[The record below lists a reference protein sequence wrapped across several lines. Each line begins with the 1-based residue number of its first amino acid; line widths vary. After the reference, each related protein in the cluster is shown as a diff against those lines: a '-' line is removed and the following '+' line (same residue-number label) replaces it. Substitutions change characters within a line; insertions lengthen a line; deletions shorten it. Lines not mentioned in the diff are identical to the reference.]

1 MSLSGISRAG
11 RSVLAGL
18 FLLVGLTVSS
28 GAWAVTT
35 GFVFNTRSG
44 SELSPLQD
52 IAVLVRP
59 NPGHSAAITIPLI
72 CTDVTATR
80 GTDYTC
86 ADSVTIP
93 ANTVFHEFQP
103 FTLIPDMDVEGP
115 ETFTVRLDWANATP
129 DVITG
134 VIPGLPTR
142 YDTITYTIG
151 DSPVASFRTQASTVN
166 EGDGTYRVFVDFSES
181 TVGSFSLIVSAS
193 GSATIE
199 LACGDT
205 AAVADANWD
214 YNLLRFS
221 DSGRCGGFVI
231 DNSDRKTLEL
241 TINDDT
247 RHEGTETIELR
258 LATENIEGY
267 IPVTG
272 AGAMH
277 TVTITDN
284 DSPPRRDRKPSFGAS
299 AVENQNWTRGE
310 AIAPLSLPVATG
322 GDGTLTYSLSP
333 APPTGMTLDTS
344 AHSLSGAPAQA
355 QAATQYVWTATDAD
369 GDTTT
374 LEFTIAI
381 AEVAIAEDLM
391 PSFGASAVEN
401 QSWTRG
407 EAITPLSLPVA
418 TGGDGTLTYSLSPA
432 PPAGVTLDTSAR
444 SLSGAPAQAQAAT
457 RYVWTATDEDGDAA
471 TLAFTIAIA
480 ENITRMQGQVLR
492 PALAAM
498 ARLSLS
504 SALENIG
511 ARFGDFGAD
520 GLTLAGHA
528 VPMSATGLPEALRPC
543 SPVLTDPAATSSTDC
558 RFHSRGWSSSELLRA
573 SDFTL
578 SLDASDP
585 ASGAARWSIWG
596 RGDWGSFTG
605 NGTEPQTRHEGEL
618 QSGWLGMDARA
629 KTWVTGLAFSRS
641 EGETDYRM
649 EGDEGRL
656 ETTLN
661 GVYPY
666 GRWTLDNGLEL
677 RAVLGAG
684 QGEARHQPQG
694 SEAMSSDLSMWMGS
708 FGLRRPLAPADGF
721 DLALRLEAS
730 RARLRTAAGLNP
742 IDGLVADS
750 WRLRAAV
757 EASKRFIRASGAE
770 LEPFLEAAVRRDRGE
785 LEGGGVELAGG
796 LRYGRPGLLIEAR
809 GRWLAAHRVKGAKE
823 SGASVTV
830 RGGAGA
836 SGRGLWFALEPRW
849 GAGTGTLAL
858 WDAETPR
865 IERDV
870 SDHSMDARMGYGVM
884 LPDAGGVLT
893 PFTGVVLSGEDRR
906 AYQFG
911 TRFDSSATDF
921 GMEVVGERT
930 EDADAAN
937 APEHT
942 LKFNLRY
949 RF

>member
-35 GFVFNTRSG
+35 GFAFNTISE
-44 SELSPLQD
+44 SELSSLPN
-52 IAVLVRP
+52 IGVLVRP
-59 NPGHSAAITIPLI
+59 TGHSAAITIPLI
-72 CTDVTATR
+72 CTDVTATK

-93 ANTVFHEFQP
+93 ANTSFHEFQP

-115 ETFTVRLDWANATP
+115 ETFTFMLDWANATP
-129 DVITG
+129 AGVITG
-134 VIPGLPTR
+134 VIPGPPTR

-166 EGDGTYRVFVDFSES
+166 EGDGTHRVFVDFSQL
-181 TVGSFSLIVSAS
+181 TVGGFSLIVSAS

-214 YNLLRFS
+214 YKLFRFS
-221 DSGRCGGFVI
+221 DSGRCGGAVI
-231 DNSDRKTLEL
+231 NNSPRKTLEL

-247 RHEGTETIELR
+247 RREGTETIELR

-299 AVENQNWTRGE
+299 AVENQNWTQGE
-310 AIAPLSLPVATG
+310 AIAPLSLPAATG

-333 APPTGMTLDTS
+333 
-344 AHSLSGAPAQA
+344 
-355 QAATQYVWTATDAD
+355 V
-369 GDTTT
+369 
-374 LEFTIAI
+374 
-381 AEVAIAEDLM
+381 
-391 PSFGASAVEN
+391 
-401 QSWTRG
+401 
-407 EAITPLSLPVA
+407 
-418 TGGDGTLTYSLSPA
+418 

-444 SLSGAPAQAQAAT
+444 SLSGIPEQAQAAT
-457 RYVWTATDEDGDAA
+457 RYVWTATDADGDAV
-471 TLAFTIAIA
+471 TLEFTIAVT
-480 ENITRMQGQVLR
+480 ENIARMQDQMQDQVIR

-511 ARFGDFGAD
+511 SRFGDFGAD
-520 GLTLAGHA
+520 DLTLAGHA
-528 VPMSATGLPEALRPC
+528 VPMSATGLPDALRPC
-543 SPVLTDPAATSSTDC
+543 SPEMSDPATTSSTDC
-558 RFHSRGWSSSELLRA
+558 RFHSRGWSSTELLRA
-573 SDFTL
+573 SDFSL

-585 ASGAARWSIWG
+585 AAGAARWSIWG

-618 QSGWLGMDARA
+618 QSGWLGLDAR
-629 KTWVTGLAFSRS
+629 VDHRVMGLAFSRS
-641 EGETDYRM
+641 QGETDYVM
-649 EGDEGRL
+649 ETDEGRL

-666 GRWTLDNGLEL
+666 GRWTLNNGLEL

-684 QGEARHQPQG
+684 EGEARHQPQG
-694 SEAMSSDLSMWMGS
+694 GEAMTSDLSMWMGS
-708 FGLRRPLAPADGF
+708 VGVRRPLAPADGI

-730 RARLRTAAGLNP
+730 RARLRTAAGRNP

-750 WRLRAAV
+750 WRLRAGM
-757 EASKRFIRASGAE
+757 EASKRFIRANGTE
-770 LEPFLEAAVRRDRGE
+770 LEPFLEASVRRDRGDG
-785 LEGGGVELAGG
+785 LEGGGIELTGG
-796 LRYGRPGLLIEAR
+796 LRYGRPGLSMEAR
-809 GRWLAAHRVKGAKE
+809 GRWLATHQEKGARE

-836 SGRGLWFALEPRW
+836 GGRGLWFALQPRW
-849 GAGTGTLAL
+849 GAGTDSFAL
-858 WDAETPR
+858 WDEEAPR
-865 IERDV
+865 MERGV
-870 SDHSMDARMGYGVM
+870 GTDHSVDARLGYGM
-884 LPDAGGVLT
+884 TLPDAGGVLT
-893 PFTGVVLSGEDRR
+893 PFTGAVLSGEERR
-906 AYQFG
+906 AYSVG

-930 EDADAAN
+930 EDTAN